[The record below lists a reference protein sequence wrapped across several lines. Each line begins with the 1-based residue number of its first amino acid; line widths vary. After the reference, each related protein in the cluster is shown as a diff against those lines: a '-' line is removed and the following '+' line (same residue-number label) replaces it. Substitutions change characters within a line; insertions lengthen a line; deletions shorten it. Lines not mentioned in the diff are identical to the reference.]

1 MFPVV
6 ALIFLL
12 VPALEIYLLIQVGQ
26 WIGAL
31 PTALLVILTAVVGV
45 QLLKSQGLS
54 TLTRAQQRMQ
64 AGEMPAHELLEG
76 LALVI
81 AGAFLLTPGFFT
93 DGVGFLLLLPITRQ
107 PLIAY
112 LSQRLVASGHVVVD
126 GAPGQ
131 GGARG
136 EGDVIDGVNYRRHDD
151 DRDGA

>member
-1 MFPVV
+1 
-6 ALIFLL
+6 
-12 VPALEIYLLIQVGQ
+12 
-26 WIGAL
+26 
-31 PTALLVILTAVVGV
+31 
-45 QLLKSQGLS
+45 
-54 TLTRAQQRMQ
+54 
-64 AGEMPAHELLEG
+64 MPAHELLEG

-93 DGVGFLLLLPITRQ
+93 DSVGFLLLLPITRQ

-131 GGARG
+131 GGGPRG
-136 EGDVIDGVNYRRHDD
+136 EGDVIDGVKYRRHDD